1 MNSSFGKLI
10 VRSLA
15 FIGGGLLLL
24 GIVLVMLAKAG
35 AIADG
40 PVVLMSL
47 ILGSAITIAAL
58 VMLTM
63 QDRENARRFASAAAA
78 AADIAEGRPAGF
90 EADDELKTSLR
101 SIGNYLSQNAKAL
114 EALARDGRLGGFS
127 PAGQDDRLG
136 NAIAAVATRFSAN
149 DQNDEAFAQLE
160 RALLRLSADL
170 SGVAS
175 GDLSLRSETR
185 LEAMEEVTA
194 AFNLL
199 TGNLSATVGRLRKA
213 SDTAV
218 SVSGSITEAAEH
230 VSRGSNAQAS
240 QSARTRTALESLAA
254 EMRRIASAAERSA
267 GIATTVFGSSRS
279 GAASAG
285 NNIAAT
291 EAIRKQVQETAKR
304 VKRLGERSQEIGQI
318 VSQIDD
324 LSDRTS
330 VLALNASL
338 QSGQNAMPTSVGGGI
353 STVAEEIERLA
364 DRSTRLTQQIASMT
378 QAINLETKELVTSM
392 EETVRQVSLG
402 SVSAERSARSL
413 FEIEKSTQELTSL
426 LSELL
431 TATRGQTANAESAA
445 ASMKE
450 ISEVADLV
458 RMSSAQ
464 FSDQLGHLA
473 RSVSDVQLA
482 VSPFKLPAAEVRR
495 EAPQP
500 AQDNR
505 FVN

>member
-24 GIVLVMLAKAG
+24 GIVLLILAKAG
-35 AIADG
+35 VVADG
-40 PVVLMSL
+40 PVVLMWL
-47 ILGSAITIAAL
+47 ILGSAIAIAAI
-58 VMLTM
+58 VMLMM

-78 AADIAEGRPAGF
+78 ASDIAEGRPTGF
-90 EADDELKTSLR
+90 EADDELKSSLH
-101 SIGNYLSQNAKAL
+101 SIRNYLSQNAKAL
-114 EALARDGRLGGFS
+114 ETLSRDGRLSGFS
-127 PAGQDDRLG
+127 PAGPEDRLG
-136 NAIAAVATRFSAN
+136 NAIALLATRFSAN
-149 DQNDEAFAQLE
+149 DQSDEAFAQLE
-160 RALLRLSADL
+160 RSLLRLSADL

-175 GDLSLRSETR
+175 GDLSLRSESR
-185 LEAMEEVTA
+185 VEAMEEVTA

-213 SDTAV
+213 SDAAA
-218 SVSGSITEAAEH
+218 SVSGSITEAAEQ
-230 VSRGSNAQAS
+230 VARGSNAQAS
-240 QSARTRTALESLAA
+240 QSARTRTALDSLAA
-254 EMRRIASAAERSA
+254 EMRRIAEAAERSA
-267 GIATTVFGSSRS
+267 GIANTVFGNSRS
-279 GAASAG
+279 GAASAA
-285 NNIAAT
+285 NNISAT

-338 QSGQNAMPTSVGGGI
+338 QNGMQNSGGGSI

-364 DRSTRLTQQIASMT
+364 DRSTRMTQQIASMT

-426 LSELL
+426 LTDLL
-431 TATRGQTANAESAA
+431 NSTRGQSSNAEAAA
-445 ASMKE
+445 ASVKE
-450 ISEVADLV
+450 ICDVADLV

-464 FSDQLGHLA
+464 FSEHLGHLA

-482 VSPFKLPAAEVRR
+482 VSPFKLPVPELRR
-495 EAPQP
+495 EAPQTP
-500 AQDNR
+500 QDNR